1 MLGNCPFSPQ
11 LQGRKMEY
19 ELLELSFV
27 SFSYCC
33 VIFNVIDAGVSGHI
47 FFPGDCFQHSSNKL
61 FNYDSFLPLRNI
73 FRSIL
78 CQTYPAMSF
87 ILSMITYL
95 QSFHHWP
102 IRTLIRRYVLQCGS
116 ELKSFVRPL
125 QNEDVLDCTVRYECI
140 DQPVLERWG
149 NFLGSVLRSGAD
161 SRILVLS
168 QCKWRVEREG
178 GVAFGNAGKQTVK

>member
-1 MLGNCPFSPQ
+1 M
-11 LQGRKMEY
+11 
-19 ELLELSFV
+19 
-27 SFSYCC
+27 
-33 VIFNVIDAGVSGHI
+33 IDAGVSGHI

-73 FRSIL
+73 SRSIL

-125 QNEDVLDCTVRYECI
+125 QNEDVLDSVCTVRYECI

-149 NFLGSVLRSGAD
+149 NFLGSALRSGAD
-161 SRILVLS
+161 SRIFGIIAVQMES
-168 QCKWRVEREG
+168 RTRG
-178 GVAFGNAGKQTVK
+178 GVTFGNAGKQTVK